1 MRVPERD
8 SNPMEGGQLP
18 LAVRRQL
25 SLRKGQ
31 VTRVLERTEC

>member
-18 LAVRRQL
+18 LAVKTTFEL
-25 SLRKGQ
+25 D
-31 VTRVLERTEC
+31 ERTAYEIA